1 MCSQDSFGL
10 TAYNFEPEYSAEEL
24 EEIESIATGRYGENT
39 VDDDFCTCLNC
50 AIMSSTRENVC
61 CRESE
66 LVLPNLD
73 SYDCITDHPNF
84 ETIVLNPMVLEV
96 SFIQMMVYKGHRG
109 RAPDQLSNK

>member
-10 TAYNFEPEYSAEEL
+10 IAYNFEPEYSAEEL

-84 ETIVLNPMVLEV
+84 ETIVLNPMVLGV